1 MKEKKAGCPFPTL
14 RGWAAAPVRGLCSED
29 ALLPPAKCFLFI
41 SIMISLFFLLY
52 SKDVRL
58 LSAIIF
64 VSSCDFCDTGHW
76 QDNLILQR
84 IMPSFYTKD
93 QLYWILPWKWF
104 PDLWQWREKS
114 KGGTFW
120 LCSGAFCSPLWHF
133 WGLYIIACRAC
144 RLFPNNAFFQII
156 CLFSC
161 DLLCWHQVEPSDNMK
176 IMIEYMDQVKGT
188 FCAKKLNDSMTF
200 AWMMPLLARV
210 HWLRGTIWLR
220 MWVNPGFAPYFP
232 HHIHLPFV

>member
-1 MKEKKAGCPFPTL
+1 
-14 RGWAAAPVRGLCSED
+14 
-29 ALLPPAKCFLFI
+29 
-41 SIMISLFFLLY
+41 
-52 SKDVRL
+52 
-58 LSAIIF
+58 
-64 VSSCDFCDTGHW
+64 
-76 QDNLILQR
+76 
-84 IMPSFYTKD
+84 MPSFYTKD
-93 QLYWILPWKWF
+93 QLYWILPRKWF
-104 PDLWQWREKS
+104 PDLRQWREKS

-161 DLLCWHQVEPSDNMK
+161 DVWWFFSVGIRLSRVIIWKLWLTMK
-176 IMIEYMDQVKGT
+176 TMRRAHFVPK
-188 FCAKKLNDSMTF
+188 NSDSMTF